1 MESSVPIRSWQRDL
15 QHEEH
20 AKATGQWPRPNSLD
34 GLDLGPHCMI
44 HRDRPVLEVSASGF
58 GLCSECREEQRVFA
72 MDDLAQQVRLED
84 AAKGAGC
91 HPDELAHRRE
101 MSREHTHQF
110 DH

>member
-1 MESSVPIRSWQRDL
+1 M
-15 QHEEH
+15 
-20 AKATGQWPRPNSLD
+20 T
-34 GLDLGPHCMI
+34 DLGPVCLI
-44 HRDRPVLEVSASGF
+44 HPDRPVLEAG
-58 GLCSECREEQRVFA
+58 GLCGECLEEQRVFA
-72 MDDLAQQVRLED
+72 MDDLAQQVELED